1 MIMKSSENMF
11 DAYGI
16 FICCGSTHND
26 GSPFFPETFLFSVE
40 GKEGVLQIEKLYVQV
55 RRRRKDTCVLVCLF
69 TAFQNRNLMVC
80 PPYSLFCLIIDSS
93 LCVCVCVFTRLSFK
107 LWVLFHTVFGFVLPM
122 DWKSDRRGSESSQA
136 VVGKGYRGDFDFKG
150 SFLKFPLNL
159 SVFACQ
165 VFLSSLFFFKKK

>member
-1 MIMKSSENMF
+1 MS
-11 DAYGI
+11 
-16 FICCGSTHND
+16 
-26 GSPFFPETFLFSVE
+26 LF
-40 GKEGVLQIEKLYVQV
+40 
-55 RRRRKDTCVLVCLF
+55 VCLLHSR
-69 TAFQNRNLMVC
+69 TETLWSVLPIRYSVLLLILLCVC
-80 PPYSLFCLIIDSS
+80 V
-93 LCVCVCVFTRLSFK
+93 CVCVCVFTRLSFK

-165 VFLSSLFFFKKK
+165 VFLSSLFFLKKKIEEKKVERGKNRKLANKLRPSCHVACKHLPYLILQRVHFSL